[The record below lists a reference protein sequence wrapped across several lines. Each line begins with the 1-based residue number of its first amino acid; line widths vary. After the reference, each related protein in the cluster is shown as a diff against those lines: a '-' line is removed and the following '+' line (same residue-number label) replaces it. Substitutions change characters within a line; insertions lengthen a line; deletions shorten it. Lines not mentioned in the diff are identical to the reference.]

1 MTYKPR
7 PWLAAAL
14 VAVTLA
20 LVVFAFYE
28 AGPLLVVE
36 DPLQKARAVVVFGG
50 GIPFRAMEAAKLY
63 RQGWA
68 PEVWLSQG
76 GWSQRDVALARLE
89 VERTPEHLYSL
100 TVLERSGV
108 PSSAIR
114 VLPGR
119 IADAARN
126 GACPQGE
133 PSNPAVLAPKTGRAA
148 FRGETA

>member
-1 MTYKPR
+1 MRYNPR

-63 RQGWA
+63 REGWA
-68 PEVWLSQG
+68 PEVWLSDDTLNTGRRASNLQ
-76 GWSQRDVALARLE
+76 
-89 VERTPEHLYSL
+89 PEP
-100 TVLERSGV
+100 V
-108 PSSAIR
+108 
-114 VLPGR
+114 
-119 IADAARN
+119 
-126 GACPQGE
+126 
-133 PSNPAVLAPKTGRAA
+133 KTGRDS
-148 FRGETA
+148 R